1 MGIDLQSLNMLR
13 YAYKKFGY
21 FNKTATIGRQNLHVN
36 EHTLRRTL
44 QVDSKYNHK
53 EFSEQILTE

>member
-1 MGIDLQSLNMLR
+1 MLR